1 MKTKSRT
8 TRLVVGVFVLV
19 LLAVTLVPL
28 AWVVIS
34 SFKTQ
39 GEMLITPWAL
49 PKEWKFS
56 NYAEAWQRGKFL
68 QLMKNSVVITA
79 GSLIF
84 MVLFSTMAAYGITR
98 FHSRFCRG
106 SLLYLLVGQTIS
118 AAMIVF
124 PIVMILRSMGLNDS
138 HTGLVMTYVAGGLP
152 FATFVMQGFLKDI
165 PRDIYEAAE
174 MDGAGEFRLFTRI
187 AIPLAKPALATVL
200 LYQFM
205 WVWNEFPLA
214 FTLISSTEKRTV
226 IVGLYTVVNG
236 QLQTNYVLAFAGAII
251 VSLPIIVMY
260 LIFQKYLIRGLVS
273 GAVKG

>member
-1 MKTKSRT
+1 
-8 TRLVVGVFVLV
+8 
-19 LLAVTLVPL
+19 
-28 AWVVIS
+28 
-34 SFKTQ
+34 
-39 GEMLITPWAL
+39 
-49 PKEWKFS
+49 
-56 NYAEAWQRGKFL
+56 
-68 QLMKNSVVITA
+68 
-79 GSLIF
+79 
-84 MVLFSTMAAYGITR
+84 
-98 FHSRFCRG
+98 
-106 SLLYLLVGQTIS
+106 
-118 AAMIVF
+118 
-124 PIVMILRSMGLNDS
+124 
-138 HTGLVMTYVAGGLP
+138 
-152 FATFVMQGFLKDI
+152 
-165 PRDIYEAAE
+165 

>member
-8 TRLVVGVFVLV
+8 TRLLVGVFVLV

-124 PIVMILRSMGLNDS
+124 PIV
-138 HTGLVMTYVAGGLP
+138 
-152 FATFVMQGFLKDI
+152 
-165 PRDIYEAAE
+165 
-174 MDGAGEFRLFTRI
+174 LFTRI

>member
-8 TRLVVGVFVLV
+8 TRLLVGVFVLV

-138 HTGLVMTYVAGGLP
+138 HTGLVMTYVAGGLC
-152 FATFVMQGFLKDI
+152 D
-165 PRDIYEAAE
+165 
-174 MDGAGEFRLFTRI
+174 AGLFEGY
-187 AIPLAKPALATVL
+187 PPGHL
-200 LYQFM
+200 
-205 WVWNEFPLA
+205 
-214 FTLISSTEKRTV
+214 
-226 IVGLYTVVNG
+226 
-236 QLQTNYVLAFAGAII
+236 
-251 VSLPIIVMY
+251 
-260 LIFQKYLIRGLVS
+260 
-273 GAVKG
+273 